1 MRVQRCKGCRDLS
14 PEQMVSFRLIE
25 AAFRDSCL
33 KWGYQEIKT
42 PTLEYLHLFT
52 ATGTLTPGMLS
63 RVYSFLDWDGWSGQ
77 RVVLRPDATIPVVRY
92 YIDSLKDKG
101 VARLCYVA
109 NSFAFEGTG
118 TENRERWQCG
128 AELIGG
134 STPLANVELIS
145 LALEILKRL
154 GLEGVQ
160 VRLSH
165 AGLIKTLLAELEL
178 SPGEQA
184 RLFDK
189 LLDGDATVLAGL
201 KPRKPDLVKALT
213 LLLDTK
219 SKSSGFLQ
227 NIKALIGGSVPELG
241 PPLDDFIGIVDRLEE
256 LGLNYQIDLASGRGF
271 EYYTGVIFHLYI
283 GRDSLIGGGRYDA
296 LVPLL
301 GGGET
306 PAAGFALYMD
316 KLMKL
321 VRPEDP
327 AEAMA
332 GRILVRAGPEATRE
346 AFAFAQRLRNSGF
359 VARFGL
365 DDSRAGDCGWT
376 LDFGGEEGK
385 PVLTDL
391 ASRREFT
398 VASPAEALKILGVDD
413 VAEDSAA

>member
-14 PEQMVSFRLIE
+14 PEQMTGFRLIE

-283 GRDSLIGGGRYDA
+283 GRDGLIGGGGRYDA

-316 KLMKL
+316 KLVKL
-321 VRPEDP
+321 VKPEDP

-359 VARFGL
+359 VAQFDL
-365 DDSRAGDCGWT
+365 DDSRADDCGWA
-376 LDFGGEEGK
+376 LDVQSKEPPF
-385 PVLTDL
+385 VLTDL
-391 ASRREFT
+391 VKHNRFELKSASE
-398 VASPAEALKILGVDD
+398 VLAILEKEEASGG
-413 VAEDSAA
+413 